1 MTNVWTAEQNRF
13 IRYALNGN
21 DIGVTLSLMDPIR
34 QAQQLKAFPEQ
45 NNQLGA
51 AEQNRSLLFKWE
63 RYIGPRSLM
72 DPGPAISVSRKYLEL
87 RWTNWKVKNSS
98 ASRPPV
104 PPHPPLTAAAYPLLV
119 SALRGLCLVGDLQPG
134 DTASPIS
141 PAAPPRRRGYSRQGC
156 LRQVGLVRARDDFLT
171 V

>member
-1 MTNVWTAEQNRF
+1 MNWKLPHIKITNVWTAEQNRF

-34 QAQQLKAFPEQ
+34 PAQQLKAFPDQ
-45 NNQLGA
+45 NYQLGA

-63 RYIGPRSLM
+63 QIIGPRSLM

-98 ASRPPV
+98 ASRPLV
-104 PPHPPLTAAAYPLLV
+104 LPHPP
-119 SALRGLCLVGDLQPG
+119 SLQPHIPCL
-134 DTASPIS
+134 SP
-141 PAAPPRRRGYSRQGC
+141 R
-156 LRQVGLVRARDDFLT
+156 
-171 V
+171 